1 MNSFTRALF
10 DEYLRKTG
18 WNRGNLYTN
27 LTQSADEVLNL
38 EIPSGINCDLSSI
51 PSPNFASNW
60 EIQML
65 PILNGSVSYLYSNVD
80 LRLPQNV
87 FGHFA
92 QHQQKFQHLL
102 PPYRHL
108 KTELTDMGFERKPYL
123 MFGKL
128 HLPTAKLEAIFA
140 KRISPPNNLIIRM
153 CHTKRGILT
162 STSTLLH
169 WQRDTGRSCT
179 EILYSTDEAMIGFR
193 KLWNSGRLQPS
204 LFESANLTKFDPFW
218 SVGAEVYYGA
228 LTKCVGASIGARLY
242 SCANGV
248 HNPYSVTCT
257 LNPIVGH
264 LVSTFATS
272 HNDTR
277 VLCSQFEFNLY
288 SYESRLRLGM
298 ELFQRKRLLTN
309 EDNHSDDIR
318 QQGNDGVLRLSVSTD
333 GDLVVAWNGQL
344 RDFLYTVGTKV
355 HMLSIN
361 PVFFGIHF
369 QYSH

>member
-123 MFGKL
+123 
-128 HLPTAKLEAIFA
+128 IV
-140 KRISPPNNLIIRM
+140 S
-153 CHTKRGILT
+153 TKRGIHT

-344 RDFLYTVGTKV
+344 RDFL
-355 HMLSIN
+355 I
-361 PVFFGIHF
+361 
-369 QYSH
+369 Q